1 MSESLLDWSWLNEL
15 GREAD
20 AIGHFIG
27 DATSG
32 LVIGE
37 DNAVRTLSFD
47 EKRTFSGKE
56 RAAYHRGMCI
66 HLALLFRH
74 AAQISASRTKPMKRR
89 KAAPSK
95 VTA

>member
-1 MSESLLDWSWLNEL
+1 MSASLLDGSWFAEL

-20 AIGHFIG
+20 ALGQLIG

-32 LVIGE
+32 LVIG
-37 DNAVRTLSFD
+37 DNNAVRILAFN
-47 EKRTFSGKE
+47 EKRTFGDKE
-56 RAAYHRGMCI
+56 RAEYHRAMCI

-74 AAQISASRTKPMKRR
+74 AAQISASRTKPR
-89 KAAPSK
+89 KCRKVAQSK